1 MLLIP
6 LGGSLALQAWSAGAK
21 ARSRVVTAAQTALAL
36 PAQQELT
43 SLKEEVGA
51 NLARVRAGNGWCF
64 NDAELAD
71 LVEQKERFVG
81 LIDYLKPREQAHLI
95 LSVEVAYQVR
105 APPPSLQLRPPH
117 TASLVGPR
125 PVASVEPAGD

>member
-21 ARSRVVTAAQTALAL
+21 PRSRVVTAAQTALAL

-95 LSVEVAYQVR
+95 LSVEVAYQAR
-105 APPPSLQLRPPH
+105 AHPPPAAPPTPTPRRPW
-117 TASLVGPR
+117 GR
-125 PVASVEPAGD
+125 GR